1 MKNDDFFANKMPSFS
16 FKKQD
21 LPQAPQSV
29 RGLKTVQFNDL
40 QKTKI
45 KVQDLNTIKENSMS
59 IENSNEM
66 SIEIQEDSSN
76 KKKIKSN
83 ETIEIKV
90 FLIITYIHNY

>member
-1 MKNDDFFANKMPSFS
+1 MPTFLP
-16 FKKQD
+16 KKQD

-45 KVQDLNTIKENSMS
+45 KVQKDLNIIKENSMS
-59 IENSNEM
+59 IENSNDM

-76 KKKIKSN
+76 KKNVKSN

-90 FLIITYIHNY
+90 FLKRFHLYII